1 MKGLPLADHTG
12 EPFKCCHA
20 AGFIAICIY
29 VGLTQALIY
38 IEQFTGLALTP
49 RGAAVGNVFRGSK
62 CPVPYRRLR
71 SATSSRQ
78 LVRLGSLRGLVLAVL
93 KRHAAHQLA
102 SS

>member
-1 MKGLPLADHTG
+1 M
-12 EPFKCCHA
+12 
-20 AGFIAICIY
+20 Y